1 MDTVTV
7 IGIVMLGMVMI
18 MLLFTHSLSL
28 QRFSIMELLALLTV
42 SVCVCLGYRDSEA
55 VWTEQ
60 YFEIYSA
67 QYSRLYSYMSEL
79 ENASNT
85 QEGALYLYSKLDKS
99 IREAVTGI
107 DGEQSDRAFRSAVLV
122 QRDRDGG
129 YAECYTI
136 SEEPY
141 FWSECEN
148 VCFEL
153 IELAMQ
159 TRDIQQGR
167 LQNGNA
173 FFVITDKLT
182 TEPEFA
188 VIMEVS
194 SQSLEDKLFDIW
206 RRYQKCG
213 WIILV
218 IASIL
223 NAGIVFWQ
231 GRELKAM
238 IRMMAHVSE
247 NKDDWK
253 RLADEG
259 KINKVRSNE
268 MRALYKGLR
277 QISTDIMRINYMKYK
292 TLQIYYR
299 FAPKDIDKIMG
310 KASILDVSVNDKVT
324 MEATL
329 AYLSFDM
336 NEQLEQHEQFDDIN
350 VYYTDMGI
358 SRKRHGGIIYNS
370 SSDLSTIQIM
380 FNKEVHEA
388 VQFGIEMGTRT
399 HLKDNTTFVLL
410 HRTVFVYGIS
420 GDDEQNFTFVHSKEM
435 KVLEKYI
442 ERLRQLGIRM
452 AVTDYVYDTFSSRV
466 KCRYVGYI
474 EEGEYKFRLYEILDA
489 YSAAERQRRID
500 TTEKFAEAMKL
511 FYQSDFY
518 FARTLFTEILKDC
531 PDDDVAKHYIFKCE
545 SCLDEMNVG
554 ESKFSLF

>member
-28 QRFSIMELLALLTV
+28 QRFSIMELIALLTV
-42 SVCVCLGYRDSEA
+42 SICVCLGYQDSEA

-79 ENASNT
+79 ENASDT
-85 QEGALYLYSKLDKS
+85 KEGALHLYSKLDKS
-99 IREAVTGI
+99 ISAAVTGI
-107 DGEQSDRAFRSAVLV
+107 DGDQSDRAFRSAVLV
-122 QRDRDGG
+122 QKERNAG
-129 YAECYTI
+129 YTECYRI

-141 FWSECEN
+141 FWSECEEE
-148 VCFEL
+148 CYEL
-153 IELAMQ
+153 LETAMQ

-167 LQNGNA
+167 LRNGNTY
-173 FFVITDKLT
+173 FVITDKLT
-182 TEPEFA
+182 AEPKFA
-188 VIMEVS
+188 IIMEVT
-194 SQSLEDKLFDIW
+194 SQSLENKLLDIW
-206 RRYQKCG
+206 RRYQKYG

-218 IASIL
+218 IATIL
-223 NAGIVFWQ
+223 NVGIVFWQ
-231 GRELKAM
+231 SRELKVM
-238 IRMMAHVSE
+238 IKMITHMSE
-247 NKDDWK
+247 SRGNWN
-253 RLADEG
+253 RLVDEG

-292 TLQIYYR
+292 ALQVYYR

-336 NEQLEQHEQFDDIN
+336 NEHLEQHEQFDDIN

-399 HLKDNTTFVLL
+399 HLKDNKNFVLL

-435 KVLEKYI
+435 KVIEKYI

-452 AVTDYVYDTFSSRV
+452 AVTDYVYDTLSSRV

-474 EEGEYKFRLYEILDA
+474 EEGEYKFKLYEIVDA
-489 YSAAERQRRID
+489 YSVAERQRRIE
-500 TTEKFAEAMKL
+500 TAEKFAEAMKL

-545 SCLDEMNVG
+545 SCLDEMNAG
-554 ESKFSLF
+554 ENKFSLF